1 MKKVSKGWIAV
12 IAVVVILGGYV
23 MSTYN
28 SLVGLDEGAKQA
40 WSDLQADYKRRADLI
55 PNLVNVVKG
64 YASHERETLES
75 LVAARAKAT
84 QIKVDID
91 DPEKIKE
98 FEAAQGEVGAALSR
112 LIAVTE
118 SYPDLKANDNFKEL
132 QSQLEGTENRIKVSR
147 ENVNKAFN
155 RYNVAVR
162 RFPDKI
168 VASMFGFEIREM
180 YEAEPAAQEAPT
192 VTF

>member
-112 LIAVTE
+112 LIAVM
-118 SYPDLKANDNFKEL
+118 
-132 QSQLEGTENRIKVSR
+132 RVI
-147 ENVNKAFN
+147 
-155 RYNVAVR
+155 
-162 RFPDKI
+162 
-168 VASMFGFEIREM
+168 
-180 YEAEPAAQEAPT
+180 PT
-192 VTF
+192 